1 MVDDVAGWF
10 LESGLTLL
18 SVNLRAMAAV
28 VLGIA
33 ARLRGVGTSAG
44 VVAAAVNVKFPD
56 VIRLLGV
63 T

>member
-1 MVDDVAGWF
+1 
-10 LESGLTLL
+10 
-18 SVNLRAMAAV
+18 MAAV

-44 VVAAAVNVKFPD
+44 VVASAVNVKFPD
-56 VIRLLGV
+56 VIRLLGA